1 MKQARFNK
9 IVASFLVMGMAFS
22 LVGCSDQESST
33 NDSNKNISTGLV
45 KINPSKN
52 LPNVKNYQKAKTHT
66 AKIKV
71 INQAFAENDISS
83 LAYLNKTKP
92 TNLLNLIL
100 NALVFQNYYVHYLT
114 RSQSTDDISNC
125 ISNCKKCSNNV
136 KKILQGISFKDT
148 KNLQDYNALSTEVK
162 RAINTANQ
170 YGY

>member
-22 LVGCSDQESST
+22 LVGCSNQESST
-33 NDSNKNISTGLV
+33 NDSNKNISTDLV
-45 KINPSKN
+45 KANSSKN

-66 AKIKV
+66 DKIKV

-83 LAYLNKTKP
+83 LTYLNNTRP
-92 TNLLNLIL
+92 TNLLKLVL
-100 NALVFQNYYVHYLT
+100 NALIFQNYYVHYLT

-125 ISNCKKCSNNV
+125 KRCSNNV

-148 KNLQDYNALSTEVK
+148 KNLQDYNVLSTEVK

>member
-9 IVASFLVMGMAFS
+9 IVVSFLVMGMAFS
-22 LVGCSDQESST
+22 LVGCSNQESST

-45 KINPSKN
+45 KANPSKN

-83 LAYLNKTKP
+83 LAYLNKTRP
-92 TNLLNLIL
+92 TNLLNLVL
-100 NALVFQNYYVHYLT
+100 NALVFQNYYVHFLT
-114 RSQSTDDISNC
+114 CSQSTDDT
-125 ISNCKKCSNNV
+125 SNCKKCSNNV

-170 YGY
+170 

>member
-22 LVGCSDQESST
+22 LVGCSNQESST

-45 KINPSKN
+45 KANPSKN
-52 LPNVKNYQKAKTHT
+52 LPNVKNYQKAKTH
-66 AKIKV
+66 ADKIKV

-83 LAYLNKTKP
+83 LTYLNKTKP

-114 RSQSTDDISNC
+114 RSQSTDDT
-125 ISNCKKCSNNV
+125 SNCKKCSNNV

-148 KNLQDYNALSTEVK
+148 KNLQDYNALSTKVK